1 MKDPLAL
8 MTQRIQRYWFVD
20 GLFELS
26 MGILFAVIG
35 LISLAVTRLS
45 TPSIG
50 WMLIIGQVV
59 VILGSAW
66 LVGRGVKLLKERLTY
81 PRTGY
86 IAYPAKKGKD
96 RILRIFISG
105 GIAVVVS
112 TLVGLVSRL
121 PSLNSW
127 LPLISGALIALAMLF
142 IGFRFDLTRF
152 FLLAAYDV
160 AAGWGVSL
168 ARLEDDQKF
177 AVLFCLLGIGLFV
190 SGGVTLLRYL
200 RSTRPAG
207 SVEE

>member
-8 MTQRIQRYWFVD
+8 MTQRIQRYWYVD
-20 GLFELS
+20 GLAEIG
-26 MGILFAVIG
+26 MGVLFSVIG
-35 LISLAVTRLS
+35 LIYLAATRLS
-45 TPSIG
+45 TPSLG
-50 WMLIIGQVV
+50 WILIIGQVV
-59 VILGSAW
+59 VILSSAW
-66 LVGRGVKLLKERLTY
+66 LVGRGVRAIKERLTY

-86 IAYPAKKGKD
+86 IAYPPKKGKD
-96 RILRIFISG
+96 RILRIVISG

-142 IGFRFDLTRF
+142 IGFRFDLTHF

-160 AAGWGVSL
+160 AAGWGVSR
-168 ARLEDDQKF
+168 AGLEDDQKF
-177 AVLFCLLGIGLFV
+177 AVLFCLLGVGLFV

-200 RSTRPAG
+200 RSTRPAD
-207 SVEE
+207 SREE